1 MATAIWWIRRDL
13 RLFDNQAL
21 ATALR
26 AANAVLPL
34 FIVDPRLTRGST
46 ASPRRNAFLFAALRS
61 LDRELRRRGSRLV
74 VRSGDP
80 REVLPR
86 VVAECQA
93 SLVVAE
99 ADYTP
104 YAQRRDAAL
113 AERVPLQLVH
123 GLTLTAP
130 GSLRTQGGRP
140 FTVFSQFARAFWN
153 TAAQHIGDVWVPP
166 ERLPPV
172 PELPSD
178 PVPDALASLPAR
190 WEPTERAA
198 RAALDR
204 FLDGPIAAYA
214 DQRNLLDGSGS
225 SQLSPYFRFG
235 LLSIRD
241 AWNRAAA
248 LLGEP
253 EAADGTRAWLN
264 ELLWREFYQHLIA
277 AYPESVQSSLR
288 PAFRA
293 VVWPGSEEVVT
304 AWREGRTGYPVVD
317 AAMRQLLQEGWM
329 SNRARMVAANFLTRI
344 LLVDWRRGERWFRQ
358 HLVDGDLA
366 ANVGGWQWSAGTGT
380 DAAPYFRIFNPT
392 LQAAQF
398 DPTGA
403 WIRQWVPELA
413 AVPAPYLF
421 QPWTMPSDL
430 QRVTGCR
437 IGVTYPAPIVE
448 YEPARQAALAWYR
461 AVLGPQ
467 DIEGK
472 QRTDR

>member
-1 MATAIWWIRRDL
+1 MATAIWWIRRDV

-26 AANAVLPL
+26 SANVVLPL
-34 FIVDPRLTRGST
+34 FIVDPRLTSGST
-46 ASPRRNAFLFAALRS
+46 ASPRRNAFLFAALRE
-61 LDRELRRRGSRLV
+61 LDQELRRRGSRLI

-93 SLVVAE
+93 SIVVAE

-104 YAQRRDAAL
+104 YARRRDGSL
-113 AERVPLQLVH
+113 IQRVPLRLTS

-130 GSLRTQGGRP
+130 GSLRTADGRP
-140 FTVFSQFARAFWN
+140 FTVFSHFARAFW
-153 TAAQHIGDVWVPP
+153 TRAAQHLGRAWVPP
-166 ERLPPV
+166 ERLPPAPEV
-172 PELPSD
+172 PSEPI
-178 PVPDALASLPAR
+178 PDALASLRTR

-214 DQRNLLDGSGS
+214 GQRNLLDGSGS

-235 LLSIRD
+235 LLSVRE
-241 AWNRAAA
+241 AWNRAVE
-248 LLGEP
+248 LLHVA
-253 EAADGTRAWLN
+253 EAATGARAWLN
-264 ELLWREFYQHLIA
+264 ELLWREFYQHLLA
-277 AYPESVQSSLR
+277 AYPESVRTSLR
-288 PAFRA
+288 PAFRT
-293 VVWPGSEEVVT
+293 VEWPGNT
-304 AWREGRTGYPVVD
+304 AAFAAWCEGHTGYPVIDV
-317 AAMRQLLQEGWM
+317 AMRQLAQEGWM
-329 SNRARMVAANFLTRI
+329 SNRARMVVANFLSRI

-358 HLVDGDLA
+358 HLIDGDLA

-398 DPTGA
+398 DPAGD
-403 WIRQWVPELA
+403 WIRLWVPELA
-413 AVPAPYLF
+413 TVPVPYIF
-421 QPWTMPSDL
+421 QPWTMPPDL
-430 QRVTGCR
+430 QRMTGCR

-461 AVLGPQ
+461 SVIGPQ
-467 DIEGK
+467 VTEEK
-472 QRTDR
+472 RRTDR